1 MPRTLQHPFLPLAAA
16 GLLVIAFGAAGPIP
30 QLPDYHAF
38 ADRRALFG
46 IEHGADVLSNLGFL
60 LAGGWGFV
68 LASIRKRRGDA
79 GGLAWLVFFGAL
91 VFTAFG
97 SAWYHLAPDD
107 ARLVWDRTPIA
118 LACAALL
125 SASVAQAVPGRW
137 WTPTV
142 LPVLSAVGT
151 LSVLWWYLSGDLRY
165 YLLIQVAPL
174 ALVPLLQWQSGATPQ
189 SRRAFGVAIGLYV
202 LAKVC
207 ELNDAPLFEALGIV
221 SGHTLKHLLASAAA
235 FVLTLDFARRTP

>member
-1 MPRTLQHPFLPLAAA
+1 MPRTMQHPFLILLAA
-16 GLLVIAFGAAGPIP
+16 GLLIIALGAAGPIP

-38 ADRRALFG
+38 ADQRPVFG

-60 LAGGWGFV
+60 LVGGWGFV

-91 VFTAFG
+91 VFTGFG

-107 ARLVWDRTPIA
+107 TRLIWDRTPIA

-137 WTPTV
+137 WTPTL

-174 ALVPLLQWQSGATPQ
+174 VLVPLLQWLSGAAAQ
-189 SRRAFGVAIGLYV
+189 SRRAFGLAVALYV

-207 ELNDAPLFEALGIV
+207 ELNDARLLEALGAV
-221 SGHTLKHLLASAAA
+221 SGHTLKHLLATAAA
-235 FVLTLDFARRTP
+235 FVLAVDFARSPP